1 MQVMKQRGAYNLNN
15 RLFSQFAFCLLWA
28 GTWCGLAPPR
38 ASSSATRVSSPPR
51 RLGFLT
57 CRASAGLSL
66 ALIPPVLLGFLSCRA
81 KIQGIL
87 SCFTH
92 SSILALVE
100 PAPWLD
106 EAVCYKYAGAIRLG
120 DYAGVAWN
128 SFPQIMS
135 HLASSIWK
143 EIEHGCIKI

>member
-1 MQVMKQRGAYNLNN
+1 MSRYLMWFGPTQGILLCLSGFFTSQKV
-15 RLFSQFAFCLLWA
+15 RLPQS
-28 GTWCGLAPPR
+28 
-38 ASSSATRVSSPPR
+38 
-51 RLGFLT
+51 

-66 ALIPPVLLGFLSCRA
+66 ALVPPVLLGFLSCRA

-135 HLASSIWK
+135 HLASSI
-143 EIEHGCIKI
+143 